1 MQVLSDAYVVL
12 EWDDATLAAKL
23 APMAPTHR
31 PPPGDASGDAR
42 RACIRLLSAALAWPA
57 FRCTLVPAPFRAMLS
72 KLSKAVRCCR
82 LSPVCTPA

>member
-31 PPPGDASGDAR
+31 PPPGDTPGDAR

-57 FRCTLVPAPFRAMLS
+57 FRCKLVPTRFSAMLS
-72 KLSKAVRCCR
+72 NLGRAV
-82 LSPVCTPA
+82 